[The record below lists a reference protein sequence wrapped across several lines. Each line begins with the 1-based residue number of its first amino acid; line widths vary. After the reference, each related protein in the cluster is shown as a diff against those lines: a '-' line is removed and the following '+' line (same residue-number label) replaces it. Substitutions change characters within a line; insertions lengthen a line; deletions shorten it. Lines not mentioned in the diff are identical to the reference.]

1 MVFCIIILIR
11 KLMEYDVMQKKILI
25 SLGLMAVVGLTAQAF
40 AHSTIYTDDLGRM
53 HFLGKDPGAK
63 TLQKIE
69 DYDNPAQK
77 DVTNVVN
84 NNEQPSGIEET
95 KVNVKKKPDKVRKM
109 YSESA
114 IPNNNQKQFW
124 NIW

>member
-1 MVFCIIILIR
+1 
-11 KLMEYDVMQKKILI
+11 MQKKILI
-25 SLGLMAVVGLTAQAF
+25 SLGLMAVVGLTAQVF
-40 AHSTIYTDDLGRM
+40 AHSTIYTDELGRM

-77 DVTNVVN
+77 DVTNVVS
-84 NNEQPSGIEET
+84 NNEQPSEKEET
-95 KVNVKKKPDKVRKM
+95 KVNVKKPEKVRKM

-114 IPNNNQKQFW
+114 IPNNNQKMFW
-124 NIW
+124 QIW

>member
-1 MVFCIIILIR
+1 
-11 KLMEYDVMQKKILI
+11 MQKKILI

-40 AHSTIYTDDLGRM
+40 AHSTIYTDELGRM

-84 NNEQPSGIEET
+84 NNEQTSDEGET
-95 KVNVKKKPDKVRKM
+95 KVNVKKKDKSRKI
-109 YSESA
+109 YSDSA
-114 IPNNNQKQFW
+114 IPNNNQKSFW

>member
-1 MVFCIIILIR
+1 
-11 KLMEYDVMQKKILI
+11 MENDVMQKKVLI

-77 DVTNVVN
+77 DITNVVN
-84 NNEQPSGIEET
+84 NNEQPSGNEET

>member
-1 MVFCIIILIR
+1 
-11 KLMEYDVMQKKILI
+11 MENKVMQKKILI
-25 SLGLMAVVGLTAQAF
+25 SLGLMAVVGLTGQAF
-40 AHSTIYTDDLGRM
+40 AHSTIYTDELGRM

-77 DVTNVVN
+77 DVTNVVRN
-84 NNEQPSGIEET
+84 NDEQPSETEET
-95 KVNVKKKPDKVRKM
+95 KVNVKKEGKEKSRKIF
-109 YSESA
+109 SESA
-114 IPNNNQKQFW
+114 VPNENQKMFW

>member
-1 MVFCIIILIR
+1 
-11 KLMEYDVMQKKILI
+11 MENKVMQKKILI

-77 DVTNVVN
+77 DVTNVVRG
-84 NNEQPSGIEET
+84 NEQQPSESEET
-95 KVNVKKKPDKVRKM
+95 KVNVKKKEKTRKM

-114 IPNNNQKQFW
+114 VPNNNQKMFW

>member
-1 MVFCIIILIR
+1 
-11 KLMEYDVMQKKILI
+11 MQKKILI
-25 SLGLMAVVGLTAQAF
+25 SLGFMAVVGFSAQAF
-40 AHSTIYTDDLGRM
+40 AHSTIYTDDLGRL

-84 NNEQPSGIEET
+84 KSEQPSEKQET
-95 KVNVKKKPDKVRKM
+95 KVNVKKSDKVRKM
-109 YSESA
+109 YSDSA
-114 IPNNNQKQFW
+114 VPNNNQKQFW
-124 NIW
+124 QIW